1 MRINMKKKKLLKN
14 KRETDYLRLESNERK
29 YLKLSFSSF
38 QLRNLLRNKLKNSS
52 RLIQKNLLRK
62 NTRKKPS
69 VRK

>member
-1 MRINMKKKKLLKN
+1 MKKKKLLKN